1 MGDECGNNMC
11 PEGTIC
17 RTTKMNQ
24 YTCECPARGCNNL
37 NETLYL
43 SMQQIAEAQ
52 RLELEEAAFIEEA
65 AVDEVDGD
73 DAATEVALDEIND
86 DKTDEAVEED
96 QFYDPVEEVM
106 AEEDNSEE
114 VVEPSV
120 EEVNDDS
127 AAVDYTEGDL
137 ADSEDLAEEVVE
149 EVQEDGDDEAADP
162 DFVPP
167 VEEANDHDDDHNYL
181 YYQ

>member
-73 DAATEVALDEIND
+73 DADAAATEVALDEIND
-86 DKTDEAVEED
+86 DETDEA
-96 QFYDPVEEVM
+96 VEEVM

-137 ADSEDLAEEVVE
+137 ADSEDLAEEIVE
-149 EVQEDGDDEAADP
+149 ENQEDDDEAADP

-167 VEEANDHDDDHNYL
+167 VEEANGDDDDDHNYL

>member
-1 MGDECGNNMC
+1 
-11 PEGTIC
+11 
-17 RTTKMNQ
+17 
-24 YTCECPARGCNNL
+24 
-37 NETLYL
+37 
-43 SMQQIAEAQ
+43 
-52 RLELEEAAFIEEA
+52 
-65 AVDEVDGD
+65 
-73 DAATEVALDEIND
+73 
-86 DKTDEAVEED
+86 
-96 QFYDPVEEVM
+96 M

-137 ADSEDLAEEVVE
+137 ADSEDLAEEIVE
-149 EVQEDGDDEAADP
+149 ENQEDDDDDEAADP

-167 VEEANDHDDDHNYL
+167 VEEANDDDDDDHNYL

>member
-1 MGDECGNNMC
+1 
-11 PEGTIC
+11 
-17 RTTKMNQ
+17 
-24 YTCECPARGCNNL
+24 
-37 NETLYL
+37 
-43 SMQQIAEAQ
+43 
-52 RLELEEAAFIEEA
+52 
-65 AVDEVDGD
+65 
-73 DAATEVALDEIND
+73 
-86 DKTDEAVEED
+86 
-96 QFYDPVEEVM
+96 M

-137 ADSEDLAEEVVE
+137 ADSEDLAEEIVE
-149 EVQEDGDDEAADP
+149 EVQEDDDDEAADP

-167 VEEANDHDDDHNYL
+167 VEEANDDDDDDHNYL